1 MKPACIRW
9 VVAGWAVM
17 LSGCSWLVPLV
28 FLHPGTK
35 TVPAEFAQL
44 QGKTVAVMIWAEPE
58 TLYDYPYVR
67 LELASYVSD
76 KIRAHVED
84 VRLVDDRKVE
94 DFVQKNPQAA
104 LEPHSVGEEFGAD
117 LVVYIE
123 LLEFQMRDPD
133 APALIQG
140 RIHAA
145 VSAYDLTADVDEPPQ
160 YELAGVETVH
170 PDQPVLFTL
179 TAADILRSETY
190 DKFADQV
197 ARKFYAHEEEL

>member
-9 VVAGWAVM
+9 VVAGLAVM

-76 KIRAHVED
+76 KIRAHVKD
-84 VRLVDDRKVE
+84 VRLIDDRKVE

-104 LEPHSVGEEFGAD
+104 LETRTP
-117 LVVYIE
+117 
-123 LLEFQMRDPD
+123 RP
-133 APALIQG
+133 
-140 RIHAA
+140 
-145 VSAYDLTADVDEPPQ
+145 
-160 YELAGVETVH
+160 
-170 PDQPVLFTL
+170 
-179 TAADILRSETY
+179 
-190 DKFADQV
+190 
-197 ARKFYAHEEEL
+197 